1 MTLNK
6 IYTDEEYMAQG
17 FKAWEVPLIRKHD
30 ELFNAYQLDKASGT
44 LTEEEREERVNEL
57 DALVEILGL

>member
-17 FKAWEVPLIRKHD
+17 FKTWEVPLIRKHD
-30 ELFNAYQLDKASGT
+30 ELFNKYQLEKASDL
-44 LTEEEREERVNEL
+44 LTEEEREERVNEI
-57 DALVEILGL
+57 DALVKILGI

>member
-17 FKAWEVPLIRKHD
+17 FKAWEVPLIKTHD
-30 ELFNAYQLDKASGT
+30 ELFNKYQIEKASGL
-44 LTEEEREERVNEL
+44 LTEEEREEILDAL

>member
-30 ELFNAYQLDKASGT
+30 ELFNAYQLEKAL

-57 DALVEILGL
+57 DALVKILGL

>member
-17 FKAWEVPLIRKHD
+17 FEGWEVPLIRKHD
-30 ELFNAYQLDKASGT
+30 ELFNKYELEKDND
-44 LTEEEREERVNEL
+44 LTEEEKEELINEIY
-57 DALVEILGL
+57 ALAKILKL

>member
-17 FKAWEVPLIRKHD
+17 FKAWELPLIKTHD
-30 ELFNAYQLDKASGT
+30 ELCNKYQIEKASGL
-44 LTEEEREERVNEL
+44 LTEEEKEEILDAL

>member
-17 FKAWEVPLIRKHD
+17 FEAWEVPLIRRHD
-30 ELFNAYQLDKASGT
+30 ELFNKYQQEDAWDT
-44 LTEEEREERVNEL
+44 LTDEQIAEFSL
-57 DALVEILGL
+57 LVKTLGI